1 MSRNVLTSVEF
12 KNVLIE
18 LIGNYFYLFSQVYS
32 LKGGIPTNRE
42 MQDALR
48 AEIDK
53 IFGFRV
59 ILRDTQRI
67 EFDKTFTREYNL
79 VVKGSYA

>member
-18 LIGNYFYLFSQVYS
+18 LIGNYFYLFSQVYD
-32 LKGGIPTNRE
+32 LKGNLPTNRE
-42 MQDALR
+42 MQAVLR
-48 AEIDK
+48 DEIDK
-53 IFGFRV
+53 IFGFKV

-79 VVKGSYA
+79 IVKGNCA